1 MRPLEREAEQKD
13 KEMSTKIK
21 VKETKISVVLE
32 EEALDALVEA
42 VKENGL
48 YVNKEA
54 VREGINEIGWF
65 HRQHVPYTVVDADDY
80 VRGFIAAAYDLYF
93 SELERWED
101 GTPQIDFTRYFK
113 FTYNFKYVALVG

>member
-1 MRPLEREAEQKD
+1 MI
-13 KEMSTKIK
+13 TKIK

-101 GTPQIDFTRYFK
+101 ETPQIDFTRYFK